1 MRHLF
6 KLTLLFMILFWVA
19 PNAQTSTKVGDY
31 FISLNGLNYD
41 YTNNR
46 TTFTYVVRG
55 DGNGKDLSHWVVAL
69 CNNHSGPSGTPS
81 PTSVG
86 VDPTLN
92 FYGFKWDVSVK
103 ISQSKTF
110 TLTIPGIW
118 DTIGVQVGVKAGQNL
133 SYGTVAG
140 PACSTYSPKASIGDK
155 VWFDTDEDG
164 VQDSGENG
172 VQGVTVKLYAC
183 DNTFV
188 SSTVTDANG
197 NYSFTNLTPGDYYV
211 KFEPAST
218 YSFTRQNE
226 SEDDTRDSDPNASTG
241 KTGCT
246 TLSPGENDTKWD
258 AGLIN
263 TPVPEGELGDKVWLD
278 TDFDGI
284 QDVGEAGVS
293 GVTVKLYDCNNS
305 FISTTTTDAQG
316 NYFFRNLAP
325 GSYYIE
331 FTLPNGYV
339 FTQKDAGPDDAADS
353 DADVTTGKTACV
365 NVDDDANKINY
376 KVDAGIYDPL
386 TMKASIGNYFWNDLN
401 ANGIQDQNES
411 GISGATVKLLDCNL
425 TQVATTTTDANG
437 LYSFTNLTPGDY
449 IVEFVLPANYTF
461 APYNQGADDGKD
473 SDVDPNT
480 GRTICVNLSP
490 GENDMTWDAGAFVPV
505 TCATDFNG
513 TLGPD
518 SSVCEYDA
526 KWITIGGSV
535 DLMPNGTRAQ
545 LQLNWKVLKPTTVT
559 NCPPGFD
566 PCTGDH
572 ITTKYIYGDTTFTMQ
587 AWWPGITPASTD
599 VQIQY
604 TMTILDCDGNVIGN
618 PVTRKLFW
626 NPDVCPPPNEPEA
639 DLSIIKTVSNPAPQN
654 GEQIQY
660 TIVLNNAGPGAA
672 ENIRISDVLPAGV
685 VYVSSAP
692 TVGSF
697 DTDTDLW
704 TVPVLAANAS
714 ATLVITARVD
724 VALMNS
730 VSFDLGPA
738 KDFGLFVLNN
748 YTAPSSDTEGKVAV
762 GNDCDIANYSV
773 GDKLPNSNGTE
784 DVLVVGHNL
793 YFRSGRV
800 FHGNVVYGN
809 YAQVTPFIA
818 SIEEGTLRKD
828 TVIDFGAASAY
839 LLALNSQLAQYGV
852 NGASGMQF
860 GKLSLIGSDPTLNV
874 FKIWCDT
881 LTMANDLEISVPN
894 GASVLVNIYG
904 DNAFWNGGLNVYGT
918 PYTNV
923 LYNFVEADSIT
934 ISNIDVRGSILAPRT
949 SVNFISGVQ
958 NGQMIAKN
966 AYGTGQYNNVLFRG
980 NIPVDTTIVNVAE
993 VVGVVQNDP
1002 DSEPGNHLVGE
1013 DDIAS
1018 VSIVIDKE
1026 INSTSGTNYNWQQ
1039 VSTVGFNQI
1048 ILSIITDQNGDL
1060 LAGTFGGGIYRSTN
1074 GGTDWTLINSNM
1086 LSVYIWNLITAPGGK
1101 IYAGTERG
1109 IYASTDN
1116 GNTWFLAG
1124 LSDGDVRALILDN
1137 SGRIF
1142 AGVWGRGVYYTD
1154 DQGASWTEFNTGLTD
1169 LAVHAFAKNSTGDIY
1184 VGTMGGGVHKLT
1196 LNSGGWFHL
1205 NSNPVSRFIWSLT
1218 VNGNGDVFAGTYGDG
1233 VIRSGDGGATW
1244 ERISSGLTAAHIYA
1258 IGHDDNNNIFASAW
1272 GGGVYM
1278 LPSTVVSR
1286 FTGNWMNFGL
1296 TGKNISSI
1304 AVNSSTDQVIAGTES
1319 GDIYKTD
1326 IVNSVKDNST
1336 LPTEFKLYQNY
1347 PNPFNPATVIE
1358 FALPSAQNVK
1368 LSVYNILG
1376 QEVKVLNDGPLTA
1389 GYHKFSFDGKNF
1401 ASGVYFYRMT
1411 AGKFSEVKKMV
1422 LTK

>member
-1 MRHLF
+1 
-6 KLTLLFMILFWVA
+6 
-19 PNAQTSTKVGDY
+19 
-31 FISLNGLNYD
+31 
-41 YTNNR
+41 
-46 TTFTYVVRG
+46 
-55 DGNGKDLSHWVVAL
+55 
-69 CNNHSGPSGTPS
+69 
-81 PTSVG
+81 
-86 VDPTLN
+86 
-92 FYGFKWDVSVK
+92 
-103 ISQSKTF
+103 
-110 TLTIPGIW
+110 
-118 DTIGVQVGVKAGQNL
+118 
-133 SYGTVAG
+133 
-140 PACSTYSPKASIGDK
+140 
-155 VWFDTDEDG
+155 
-164 VQDSGENG
+164 
-172 VQGVTVKLYAC
+172 
-183 DNTFV
+183 
-188 SSTVTDANG
+188 
-197 NYSFTNLTPGDYYV
+197 
-211 KFEPAST
+211 
-218 YSFTRQNE
+218 
-226 SEDDTRDSDPNASTG
+226 
-241 KTGCT
+241 
-246 TLSPGENDTKWD
+246 
-258 AGLIN
+258 
-263 TPVPEGELGDKVWLD
+263 
-278 TDFDGI
+278 
-284 QDVGEAGVS
+284 
-293 GVTVKLYDCNNS
+293 
-305 FISTTTTDAQG
+305 
-316 NYFFRNLAP
+316 
-325 GSYYIE
+325 
-331 FTLPNGYV
+331 
-339 FTQKDAGPDDAADS
+339 
-353 DADVTTGKTACV
+353 
-365 NVDDDANKINY
+365 
-376 KVDAGIYDPL
+376 
-386 TMKASIGNYFWNDLN
+386 
-401 ANGIQDQNES
+401 
-411 GISGATVKLLDCNL
+411 
-425 TQVATTTTDANG
+425 
-437 LYSFTNLTPGDY
+437 
-449 IVEFVLPANYTF
+449 
-461 APYNQGADDGKD
+461 
-473 SDVDPNT
+473 
-480 GRTICVNLSP
+480 
-490 GENDMTWDAGAFVPV
+490 
-505 TCATDFNG
+505 
-513 TLGPD
+513 
-518 SSVCEYDA
+518 
-526 KWITIGGSV
+526 
-535 DLMPNGTRAQ
+535 
-545 LQLNWKVLKPTTVT
+545 
-559 NCPPGFD
+559 
-566 PCTGDH
+566 
-572 ITTKYIYGDTTFTMQ
+572 
-587 AWWPGITPASTD
+587 
-599 VQIQY
+599 
-604 TMTILDCDGNVIGN
+604 
-618 PVTRKLFW
+618 
-626 NPDVCPPPNEPEA
+626 
-639 DLSIIKTVSNPAPQN
+639 
-654 GEQIQY
+654 
-660 TIVLNNAGPGAA
+660 
-672 ENIRISDVLPAGV
+672 
-685 VYVSSAP
+685 
-692 TVGSF
+692 
-697 DTDTDLW
+697 
-704 TVPVLAANAS
+704 
-714 ATLVITARVD
+714 
-724 VALMNS
+724 
-730 VSFDLGPA
+730 
-738 KDFGLFVLNN
+738 
-748 YTAPSSDTEGKVAV
+748 
-762 GNDCDIANYSV
+762 
-773 GDKLPNSNGTE
+773 
-784 DVLVVGHNL
+784 
-793 YFRSGRV
+793 
-800 FHGNVVYGN
+800 
-809 YAQVTPFIA
+809 
-818 SIEEGTLRKD
+818 
-828 TVIDFGAASAY
+828 
-839 LLALNSQLAQYGV
+839 
-852 NGASGMQF
+852 
-860 GKLSLIGSDPTLNV
+860 
-874 FKIWCDT
+874 
-881 LTMANDLEISVPN
+881 
-894 GASVLVNIYG
+894 VLVNIYG